1 MSALYAAE
9 IADTKCADH
18 VPIWFFVISADW
30 AKKIPS
36 GSTCAM
42 KASGGWAARVRERAT
57 TITQD
62 VISRTVNPEL
72 RPDYLHAVRTRSE
85 AASTLFACGAMT
97 ALKPNST
104 TAF

>member
-9 IADTKCADH
+9 VADTMCADH
-18 VPIWFFVISADW
+18 VPSGSSASASADW
-30 AKKIPS
+30 AKEIPS
-36 GSTCAM
+36 GSTFAK
-42 KASGGWAARVRERAT
+42 KALWEVRVRERVT
-57 TITQD
+57 NITQD

-72 RPDYLHAVRTRSE
+72 RPDYLHAVRTRTE
-85 AASTLFACGAMT
+85 AGSTLFACGAMT